1 MANCDKEGAYM
12 HCKRATLVINPRM
25 GQNLAKLT
33 DVLAVLSAAGWQT
46 EVAIKEYGG
55 HSMELANAAAEDKCD
70 LVIAYGGDGT
80 LNQVINGV
88 MNAKK
93 TQSVVG
99 VIPGGTA
106 NLWAGDVGVPSDP
119 VQAALA
125 LVNSEDHQV
134 DLGYVAVEEIT
145 FPDGQCVPVKG
156 NQKKLLSK
164 ARHHFL
170 LMAGIGLDAAVMS
183 QVPQSLKY
191 QVGALA
197 VGLSVAKEL
206 PQQRPFPI
214 EVRATSDTHSNDM
227 VWSGQAVQVI
237 IGNTRRYAI
246 VLEMTPEAYIDDGM
260 LDVCVITEGKP
271 LSTMQQLS
279 SLILHRQPDNV
290 TSEYFQGAH
299 LSIKVPASISLELDG
314 NFIKLKDYLSKKDYE
329 AIQQTGDLE
338 HVMITYRFDAL
349 PQAITL
355 AIPRTY
361 SGELFEHPDEDV
373 THNGHAKHD
382 TVAEEKKLLETA
394 VERSATHQAENE
406 APLQSTAQEHTISH
420 ETKSAHPLQTETTSR
435 ETHEP
440 AKRENERGRILPEVV
455 EALLAHGRRV
465 SVVGKV
471 PDPAKKQTYIIAG
484 TSSKPLSGDAVPVA
498 VVVNDKTTIFDRDG
512 NRLGYEAMAQL
523 HTGTVIV
530 VEGSKSKRGVIQASR
545 LVI

>member
-1 MANCDKEGAYM
+1 M
-12 HCKRATLVINPRM
+12 HCKRATLVINPRL
-25 GQNLAKLT
+25 GQNLAKIT

-55 HSMELANAAAEDKCD
+55 HSMELANAAAGDRCD
-70 LVIAYGGDGT
+70 LIVAYGGDGT

-93 TQSVVG
+93 PQSVVG

-106 NLWAGDVGVPSDP
+106 NLWAGDVGIPSDP
-119 VQAALA
+119 VQATLA
-125 LVNSEDHQV
+125 LVNSQEHQV

-145 FPDGQCVPVKG
+145 FPDGRCVALKG
-156 NQKKLLSK
+156 NKRKLISK

-170 LMAGIGLDAAVMS
+170 LMAGLGLDAAVMS
-183 QVPQSLKY
+183 QVSQSLKY

-197 VGLSVAKEL
+197 VGLSAAKEL

-227 VWSGQAVQVI
+227 VWNGHAVQVI
-237 IGNTRRYAI
+237 VGNTRRYAI

-271 LSTMQQLS
+271 LSTMQQIS
-279 SLILHRQPDNV
+279 SLILQRKPDNV
-290 TSEYFQGAH
+290 TSEYFHGAH

-314 NFIKLKDYLSKKDYE
+314 NFIKLKDYLPKKDYE

-338 HVMITYRFDAL
+338 QVMITYRFDAL

-361 SGELFEHPDEDV
+361 SGELFEHPDQEI
-373 THNGHAKHD
+373 THNGHARHHN
-382 TVAEEKKLLETA
+382 TVAEEKKLLEA
-394 VERSATHQAENE
+394 ALERSATHRVEHD
-406 APLQSTAQEHTISH
+406 APLQSAAQERTAAHV
-420 ETKSAHPLQTETTSR
+420 TKSAPLAQTESA
-435 ETHEP
+435 THEP
-440 AKRENERGRILPEVV
+440 DKRETEQNKILPEVV
-455 EALLAHGRRV
+455 EALLEHGRKV
-465 SVVGKV
+465 SVVGKAPN
-471 PDPAKKQTYIIAG
+471 PDKKQTYIIAG
-484 TSSKPLSGDAVPVA
+484 TSPKPLSGDHQPVA
-498 VVVNDKTTIFDRDG
+498 VVVNGKTTIFDRNG
-512 NRLGYEAMAQL
+512 QRIAHEAIEQL
-523 HTGTVIV
+523 QAGALIV
-530 VEGSKSKRGVIQASR
+530 VEGSKSKRGVIEASR